1 MKELESIVGIYNF
14 FNPQPL
20 EQSES
25 YYYLLY
31 ILDEKGALELDE
43 AKALFNENFKSD
55 IVLISHKNSKLIGP
69 FSTVEKL
76 DQYAFALCEHYNAAK
91 INLLSVD
98 EYNGLLENH
107 QEAELFHKDV
117 LEKGNVIT
125 NIERKKKG
133 ILSRFF
139 S

>member
-1 MKELESIVGIYNF
+1 MKELESIVAIYNF
-14 FNPQPL
+14 LNPQPL
-20 EQSES
+20 EQSEN
-25 YYYLLY
+25 YYYILY
-31 ILDEKGALELDE
+31 LLDEKGALELDE
-43 AKALFNENFKSD
+43 AKALYNENFKSD
-55 IVLISHKNSKLIGP
+55 LVPISHKNSKLIGP

-98 EYNGLLENH
+98 EYNSLLENH
-107 QEAELFHKDV
+107 QEAELFYKDV
-117 LEKGNVIT
+117 LVKGNVIT

>member
-25 YYYLLY
+25 HFYLLY
-31 ILDEKGALELDE
+31 LLDENGAIELDE
-43 AKALFNENFKSD
+43 AKTLFNERFKSE
-55 IVLISHKNSKLIGP
+55 LIQIGHKNSKLIGP
-69 FSTVEKL
+69 FSTIENL
-76 DQYAFALCEHYNAAK
+76 EQFAFAICEFYNAAK

-98 EYNGLLENH
+98 EYNNLLENH
-107 QEAELFHKDV
+107 QEAHSFHQDILV
-117 LEKGNVIT
+117 KGNVIT

-139 S
+139 N